1 LPQEIVMID
10 QSTPKGRVIAAAMRL
25 AAEKPWADVAMLD
38 IAEAAGVSLLEI
50 KKEFPSKAAI
60 LMGFS
65 RAIDAVVLTAVTKR
79 QPGTPPRDALFEVL
93 MSRFDAMQPYRA
105 GLRSIVGAGLPDMAL
120 MQRLFSSQAWM
131 LNAAGVPLNGVG
143 GTVRVFGLTSVYAS
157 VLRTWLDDDDAG
169 QARTMAALDRRL
181 RRGEGS
187 LATFDSVCGSVT
199 GVFEMLMGRRPTKP
213 AAPASDATQG
223 DKAA

>member
-1 LPQEIVMID
+1 MID
-10 QSTPKGRVIAAAMRL
+10 QSTSKGRIIEAALRL
-25 AAEKPWADVAMLD
+25 AAAKPWHDVAILD
-38 IAEAAGVSLLEI
+38 IAEAAAVSLAEM

-65 RAIDAVVLTAVTKR
+65 RAIDDLVLKGVTKR
-79 QPGTPPRDALFEVL
+79 PDSPARDALFEVL
-93 MSRFDAMQPYRA
+93 MARFDAMQPYRQ

-131 LNAAGVPLNGVG
+131 LNAAGVPLNGIS

-157 VLRTWLDDDDAG
+157 VFRTWLDDDDAG

-187 LATFDSVCGSVT
+187 IATFDSVCGSVS
-199 GVFEMLMGRRPTKP
+199 GAFEMLMGRGRAKS
-213 AAPASDATQG
+213 AATSSDTPS

>member
-1 LPQEIVMID
+1 MID
-10 QSTPKGRVIAAAMRL
+10 QSTTKGRIIEAALRL
-25 AAEKPWADVAMLD
+25 AAEKSWLDVAMLD
-38 IAEAAGVSLLEI
+38 IAEAADVSLVEM

-65 RAIDAVVLTAVTKR
+65 RAVDDVVLKGVTKR
-79 QPGTPPRDALFEVL
+79 TPGAPARDALFEVL
-93 MSRFDAMQPYRA
+93 MARFDAMQPYRT
-105 GLRSIVGAGLPDMAL
+105 GLRSIVGSGLPDTAL

-131 LNAAGVPLNGVG
+131 LNAAGVPLNGIG

-157 VLRTWLDDDDAG
+157 VFRTWLDDDDVG

-187 LATFDSVCGSVT
+187 LATLDSVCGSVT
-199 GVFEMLMGRRPTKP
+199 GVFELLMGRRQRAKP
-213 AAPASDATQG
+213 AAGSEKMSDSAS
-223 DKAA
+223 

>member
-1 LPQEIVMID
+1 MID
-10 QSTPKGRVIAAAMRL
+10 QSTPTGRIIEAAMRL
-25 AAEKPWADVAMLD
+25 AAEKPWHEVAILD
-38 IAEAAGVSLLEI
+38 IAEAAGVSLVEM

-65 RAIDAVVLTAVTKR
+65 RAIDDVVLKAVTKR
-79 QPGTPPRDALFEVL
+79 TPGAPARDALFEVL
-93 MSRFDAMQPYRA
+93 MSRFDALQPYRK
-105 GLRSIVGAGLPDMAL
+105 GLRSIAGAGLPDMAL

-131 LNAAGVPLNGVG
+131 LNAAGVPLNGVS

-157 VLRTWLDDDDAG
+157 VFRTWLDDDDAG

-181 RRGEGS
+181 RRGEGT

-199 GVFEMLMGRRPTKP
+199 GVFETLFGRRRTKP
-213 AAPASDATQG
+213 AASGDAPS

>member
-1 LPQEIVMID
+1 MID
-10 QSTPKGRVIAAAMRL
+10 QSTPKGRIVHAAMQL
-25 AAEKPWADVAMLD
+25 AGSKPWADVAMLD
-38 IAEAAGVSLLEI
+38 IAEAAGVTLVDL

-60 LMGFS
+60 LIGFS
-65 RAIDAVVLTAVTKR
+65 RAVDDVVLKAVTKR
-79 QPGTPPRDALFEVL
+79 TPGAPARDALFEVL

-105 GLRSIVGAGLPDMAL
+105 GLRSIVGAGLPDMAM

-143 GTVRVFGLTSVYAS
+143 GTVRVFGLTSVYAA
-157 VLRTWLDDDDAG
+157 VFRTWLDDDDVG

-181 RRGEGS
+181 RRGEGT
-187 LATFDSVCGSVT
+187 LATFDSVCGSVA
-199 GVFEMLMGRRPTKP
+199 GVFETLIGSRPATKSGGS
-213 AAPASDATQG
+213 APSNTAG

>member
-1 LPQEIVMID
+1 MID
-10 QSTPKGRVIAAAMRL
+10 QSIPKGRIIEAAMRL
-25 AAEKPWADVAMLD
+25 AAEKPWHDVAMLD
-38 IAEAAGVSLLEI
+38 IAEAAGVSLIEI

-65 RAIDAVVLTAVTKR
+65 RAIDDVVLKSVTKR
-79 QPGTPPRDALFEVL
+79 TPGNPARDALFEVL
-93 MSRFDAMQPYRA
+93 MARFDAMQPYRQ
-105 GLRSIVGAGLPDMAL
+105 GLRSVVGAGLPDMAM

-131 LNAAGVPLNGVG
+131 LNAAGVPLNGVS

-157 VLRTWLDDDDAG
+157 VFRTWLDDDDTG

-187 LATFDSVCGSVT
+187 LATFDTVCGSVT
-199 GVFEMLMGRRPTKP
+199 GMFEMLTGRGRSKP
-213 AAPASDATQG
+213 AASSDAKT

>member
-1 LPQEIVMID
+1 MID
-10 QSTPKGRVIAAAMRL
+10 QSTLKGRIIEAALRL
-25 AAEKPWADVAMLD
+25 AGEKPWHDVGMLD
-38 IAEAAGVSLLEI
+38 IAEAAGVTLIEI

-65 RAIDAVVLTAVTKR
+65 RAIDDVVLKGVSKR
-79 QPGTPPRDALFEVL
+79 TPGSPARDALFEVL
-93 MSRFDAMQPYRA
+93 MARFDAMQPYRL

-157 VLRTWLDDDDAG
+157 VFRTWLDDDDAG

-181 RRGEGS
+181 RRGESS

-199 GVFEMLMGRRPTKP
+199 GVFEMLMGRGRSNP
-213 AAPASDATQG
+213 AASSEASS

>member
-1 LPQEIVMID
+1 MID
-10 QSTPKGRVIAAAMRL
+10 QSTPKGRIIEAALRL
-25 AAEKPWADVAMLD
+25 AAEKPWHDVAILD
-38 IAEAAGVSLLEI
+38 IAEAAGVSLVDF
-50 KKEFPSKAAI
+50 KKEFPSKTAI

-65 RAIDAVVLTAVTKR
+65 RAIDEVVLKAATKR
-79 QPGTPPRDALFEVL
+79 TPGSPARDALFEVL
-93 MSRFDAMQPYRA
+93 MARFDAMQPYRQ
-105 GLRSIVGAGLPDMAL
+105 GLCSIVGAGLPDMAM

-143 GTVRVFGLTSVYAS
+143 GTIRVFGLTSVYAS
-157 VLRTWLDDDDAG
+157 VFRTWLDDDDAG

-187 LATFDSVCGSVT
+187 LATFDSVFGSVT
-199 GVFEMLMGRRPTKP
+199 GVFEMLMGRGRVKP
-213 AAPASDATQG
+213 AASSSDAQN